1 MSNLTIKARVY
12 GLSIIP
18 LLLIS
23 FGMIFIS
30 YQQISNLNQ
39 SQQELIHQRLSEQK
53 RSEIKAYIEI
63 IDSSLTSLK
72 EKNADLQM
80 VVDTLSHIRFGDS
93 GYVFG
98 YDSKGNRYF
107 LGDTGKDIGEN
118 FWDMQDTKGNYL
130 IRNLISQA
138 KNGGGYSS
146 YYFPRPGETISY
158 EKLSY
163 SIYEPQWDMT
173 IGMGFYIDDVELITA
188 QMADR
193 AKQKMY
199 ESFMWMAIMGGS
211 ILILVS
217 IVTILFSRS
226 IIIPLQRFDQ
236 SIARFANG
244 DADLTARMESYS
256 IPEYTSL
263 SQNFNRFVENLQSI
277 IRQLRVNSD
286 SINNETGRMLERS
299 SQVDQLSNTQR
310 EETELVATSVTQMT
324 ATAHDISQNA
334 SSAASAAQSADGKA
348 KEAMSTVDS
357 AVDSV
362 SILAN
367 KLESASAVMDKLK
380 NNVSNISSS
389 LDVIQ
394 EIAEQTNLLALNAA
408 IEAARAGE
416 QGRGFAVVA
425 DEVRQLASR
434 TQQSTGSIKQ
444 IIEQLKDAT
453 QAAVQSML
461 DSRSQSED
469 TVLKARQASNALIEI
484 LDSVS
489 KIMDMNNLIATATE
503 EQSQVG
509 QDISKRVELISDQSL
524 QVAQVSDKNRQG
536 SHELRDQ
543 TLELKS
549 LVDRFTV

>member
-72 EKNADLQM
+72 EKNADLQL

-173 IGMGFYIDDVELITA
+173 IGIGFYIDDVELITA

-286 SINNETGRMLERS
+286 SINSETGRMLERS

-469 TVLKARQASNALIEI
+469 TVLKAHQASNALIEI

>member
-1 MSNLTIKARVY
+1 LTIKARVY

-72 EKNADLQM
+72 EKNADLQL

-173 IGMGFYIDDVELITA
+173 IGIGFYIDDVELITA

-286 SINNETGRMLERS
+286 SINSETGRMLERS

-469 TVLKARQASNALIEI
+469 TVLKAHQASNALIEI

>member
-39 SQQELIHQRLSEQK
+39 NQQELIHTRLSEQK
-53 RSEIKAYIEI
+53 RSEIKSYIEI

-72 EKNADLQM
+72 EKNADLQT
-80 VVDTLSHIRFGDS
+80 VVDTLSHIRFGES

-107 LGDTGKDIGEN
+107 LGNTGTDIGKN
-118 FWDMQDTKGNYL
+118 FWDMQDTRGNYL

-138 KNGGGYSS
+138 KKGGGFSS
-146 YYFPRPGETISY
+146 YYFPKPGGDISY

-173 IGMGFYIDDVELITA
+173 IGMGFYIDDIEVITA

-193 AKQKMY
+193 AEKKMY
-199 ESFMWMAIMGGS
+199 ESFVWMAIAGGG
-211 ILILVS
+211 ILTLVS
-217 IVTILFSRS
+217 IATILFSRG
-226 IIIPLQRFDQ
+226 ILVPLKSFDQ
-236 SIARFANG
+236 SISRFANG
-244 DADLTARMESYS
+244 DADLTARMTSYS
-256 IPEYTSL
+256 IPEYASL
-263 SQNFNRFVENLQSI
+263 SQNFNRFVENLQNI
-277 IRQLRVNSD
+277 VRQLRVNSD
-286 SINNETGRMLERS
+286 SINKETGHMFERS
-299 SQVDQLSNTQR
+299 NQVDRLSNTQR

-334 SSAASAAQSADGKA
+334 SNAASAAQSADDKA

-362 SILAN
+362 SVLAN
-367 KLESASAVMDKLK
+367 KLESASEVMDKLK

-434 TQQSTGSIKQ
+434 TQQSTGNIKH

-469 TVLKARQASNALIEI
+469 TVLKARQASNALTEI
-484 LDSVS
+484 LDSIS

-509 QDISKRVELISDQSL
+509 QNISKHVEFISDQSL
-524 QVAQVSDKNRQG
+524 QVVQVSDKNRQG
-536 SHELRDQ
+536 SHELRNK

-549 LVDRFTV
+549 LVDRFKV

>member
-72 EKNADLQM
+72 EKNADLQL

-173 IGMGFYIDDVELITA
+173 IGIGFYIDDVELITA

-286 SINNETGRMLERS
+286 SINSETGRMLERS

-469 TVLKARQASNALIEI
+469 TVLKAHQASNALIEI

-489 KIMDMNNLIATATE
+489 KIMDMNNLRATATE